1 VSAARVCGA
10 AVTTAWIL
18 VGVAGLLIVGNGVF
32 VAAETG
38 LVMIDCNLVESRARE
53 GDGRFG
59 RVVATLRRLSTY
71 LSGLN
76 FCSLQPLAGV
86 ERLRRFRVPG
96 PYRNMILNP

>member
-53 GDGRFG
+53 GDGRFA